1 MVGYR
6 GDKGVGLQG
15 KEVRLS
21 KICALPLN
29 EVGVVEN
36 TLKPDLM
43 AAGAKTEQMHPGDLD
58 IFSLARVS

>member
-1 MVGYR
+1 M
-6 GDKGVGLQG
+6 GLQG
-15 KEVRLS
+15 KEVRLG

-36 TLKPDLM
+36 TLKPDFM

-58 IFSLARVS
+58 IFSPACVS